1 VRCPQRSPFW
11 SEPSHVRHYP
21 LGTADPASQ
30 LRRTPIFRN
39 LPLCS
44 GGLRPPDRRSEINAT
59 KESCSGAVPS
69 SESGVRRGERLY
81 NKRQSRRFIW
91 FGAPEYS
98 ASFEKVL
105 FRNTKRETSILRLN
119 RKRFLDSFDPFGL
132 AQGRTIAR
140 NDRNSVGMT
149 KKNCSGGV
157 RA

>member
-1 VRCPQRSPFW
+1 MLGARRANRVLGAVACAVLSAVPFGANQV
-11 SEPSHVRHYP
+11 HVRHYP

-81 NKRQSRRFIW
+81 NIRLGRSESKPCILSFCDTRRESHC
-91 FGAPEYS
+91 AKY
-98 ASFEKVL
+98 L
-105 FRNTKRETSILRLN
+105 
-119 RKRFLDSFDPFGL
+119 
-132 AQGRTIAR
+132 IAYR
-140 NDRNSVGMT
+140 SCAESML
-149 KKNCSGGV
+149 
-157 RA
+157 